1 MTTLPAN
8 YIDVQQQSPEWF
20 QMREGMLTGSV
31 TDDATCKMKR
41 QPKEG
46 PVAYYEAR
54 HNLMVDIA
62 LTRVTGIMPEHYVS
76 RAMEQGIERE
86 PMAVAAYEMARD
98 VMTDS
103 IGFVFHPEIKWF
115 GTSPDFLLGS
125 DIVGEVKC
133 PTAATH
139 LRYLIEADD
148 ARSKGLDYV
157 PEEYLPQVKAHLS
170 CTGRPLLHFVSFN
183 PDFPK
188 HQQLLITEWRRDKG
202 MIEEQDREV
211 VKFLAETDALVERI
225 KAL

>member
-8 YIDVQQQSPEWF
+8 YVDVEQQSKEWF
-20 QMREGMLTGSV
+20 QMRDGMLTGSV
-31 TDDATCKMKR
+31 VADAVGKMKR

-46 PVAYYEAR
+46 PTAYYEAR
-54 HNLMVDIA
+54 EKLMVDIA
-62 LTRVTGIMPEHYVS
+62 LSRITGIMPEHFVS

-103 IGFVFHPEIKWF
+103 IGFVFHPEIKWY
-115 GTSPDFLLGS
+115 GCSPDFLLGS

-139 LRYLIEADD
+139 LRYLLEADD
-148 ARSKGLDYV
+148 AKKNGLDYV
-157 PEEYLPQVKAHLS
+157 PEEYLPQIKSELS

-188 HQQLLITEWRRDKG
+188 DLQLLVTEWRRDKG

-225 KAL
+225 KGL